1 MEKLKVEYRKT
12 SDLIPYARN
21 ARTHSEEQVTRLA
34 SSIKEFGWT
43 NPILV
48 DGENGVIAGHGRL
61 AAAKKLGIE
70 AVPTIELSGLT
81 QAQKRA
87 YILAD
92 NRMALDAG
100 WDDEL
105 LSIELSELKG
115 MDFDLSLTGFS
126 DEEMGDL
133 LGDGSAA
140 TEDDDAEVPEPPPVE
155 PVTKPSDVWIMGN
168 HRLVCGDSCLPETLE
183 KLMLGEKADLYLTDP
198 PYNVA
203 YEGRTKDALTI
214 MNDSMDDE
222 PFRSF
227 LRDAFSM
234 ADAVMRKGAS
244 FYVWHADLEGY
255 NFRGACRDVG
265 WKVRECLIW
274 VKNALVLGRQD
285 YQSRHE
291 PVLYGWKE
299 GAPHGWYSDR
309 AQTTVLEFD
318 KPARNGEHPTMKPV
332 ELFKYL
338 VGNSSK
344 KGDIVLDSFGGS
356 GTTLIACEESGRKA
370 RLVELD
376 PRYCDVIIR
385 RWQNVTGGKARL
397 ESDGRE
403 FDELAN

>member
-34 SSIKEFGWT
+34 SSIKEFGRT

-140 TEDDDAEVPEPPPVE
+140 TEDDDAEVPEPPVE

-183 KLMLGEKADLYLTDP
+183 KLMLGERLIYILQILLITSLMKA
-198 PYNVA
+198 
-203 YEGRTKDALTI
+203 GRRTH
-214 MNDSMDDE
+214 S
-222 PFRSF
+222 RS
-227 LRDAFSM
+227 
-234 ADAVMRKGAS
+234 
-244 FYVWHADLEGY
+244 
-255 NFRGACRDVG
+255 
-265 WKVRECLIW
+265 
-274 VKNALVLGRQD
+274 
-285 YQSRHE
+285 
-291 PVLYGWKE
+291 
-299 GAPHGWYSDR
+299 
-309 AQTTVLEFD
+309 
-318 KPARNGEHPTMKPV
+318 
-332 ELFKYL
+332 
-338 VGNSSK
+338 
-344 KGDIVLDSFGGS
+344 
-356 GTTLIACEESGRKA
+356 
-370 RLVELD
+370 
-376 PRYCDVIIR
+376 
-385 RWQNVTGGKARL
+385 
-397 ESDGRE
+397 
-403 FDELAN
+403 

>member
-140 TEDDDAEVPEPPPVE
+140 TEDDDAEVPEPPVE

-203 YEGRTKDALTI
+203 YEGGTKDALTI

-222 PFRSF
+222 SFRSF

-285 YQSRHE
+285 YQWRHE
-291 PVLYGWKE
+291 PALYGWKE

-318 KPARNGEHPTMKPV
+318 KPARNGEPPTMKPV

>member
-140 TEDDDAEVPEPPPVE
+140 TEDDDAEVPEPPVE

-203 YEGRTKDALTI
+203 YEGGTKDALTI

-222 PFRSF
+222 SFRSF

-244 FYVWHADLEGY
+244 FYVWHADSEGY

-285 YQSRHE
+285 YQWRHE

-356 GTTLIACEESGRKA
+356 GTTLIACEESGRKE